1 MVEQFPEDQGKP
13 GASLF
18 ETRIELRAA
27 IEKGKLNS
35 VLDSPEQRLPLEEIW
50 RLYERY
56 INHRHADG
64 DMYPANREQFDS
76 FLVAGRPEAR
86 FTEYRLGE
94 QLIAVA
100 VSDELDDG
108 LSAIYTFFDPDYADR
123 SLGTYAILDLLH
135 QTQLK
140 ALSHLYLGYWIQASD
155 KMRYKAEFLP
165 QERLSQAGWTLT
177 T

>member
-1 MVEQFPEDQGKP
+1 MRVPVSQFMMKRRHQ
-13 GASLF
+13 
-18 ETRIELRAA
+18 R
-27 IEKGKLNS
+27 
-35 VLDSPEQRLPLEEIW
+35 VLKRNQDLSSKNLAPHNQEEIW